1 MNIFNNYYIMEVAN
15 QSNVKCVDIC
25 EDNAFLGYYPQT
37 ELELKEPSKFSPVT
51 MVATL
56 GGKAALHPFKK
67 GDLVAV
73 RLSLWGNKENDEFVN
88 HFYIDDIKLVKELDY
103 LIL

>member
-1 MNIFNNYYIMEVAN
+1 MEVVN
-15 QSNVKCVDIC
+15 QSSVESVDIC
-25 EDNAFLGYYPQT
+25 EDNAHFGYYPQA
-37 ELELKEPSKFSPVT
+37 ELELKELCKFSPMTV
-51 MVATL
+51 VATL

-73 RLSLWGNKENDEFVN
+73 KLMFCGYKKNGEFVN
-88 HFYIDDIKLVKELDY
+88 RIIIDDIKLVKELED